1 VLATV
6 LICETINDHISAR
19 ILVWQHRRLSAVQP
33 LNQRL
38 GAPQPDG
45 RPSLLRVLL
54 TRACSLPMIFEHPDS
69 ARRLTLFVYETRL
82 ACTPYFVNF
91 AAALEA
97 LDGPRFYQP
106 SSPVLAGSTSLFLMN
121 ISYVYLF
128 VSHTPSPCRAQ
139 VFSHPN
145 LVEWISSDVS
155 FVRSFVRSFV
165 CLFVCLFRTH
175 QAPVLHNCAADT
187 IYALEESICSDV

>member
-106 SSPVLAGSTSLFLMN
+106 SSPVLAGSSSTFLVH
-121 ISYVYLF
+121 ISYVHLF
-128 VSHTPSPCRAQ
+128 VSHTPSPCRAR
-139 VFSHPN
+139 VSRRHDPN
-145 LVEWISSDVS
+145 LEEWISSDVS
-155 FVRSFVRSFV
+155 FVCSFVY
-165 CLFVCLFRTH
+165 LFVSHTPSSCPAQLPSRH
-175 QAPVLHNCAADT
+175 YLYLGRID
-187 IYALEESICSDV
+187 LL